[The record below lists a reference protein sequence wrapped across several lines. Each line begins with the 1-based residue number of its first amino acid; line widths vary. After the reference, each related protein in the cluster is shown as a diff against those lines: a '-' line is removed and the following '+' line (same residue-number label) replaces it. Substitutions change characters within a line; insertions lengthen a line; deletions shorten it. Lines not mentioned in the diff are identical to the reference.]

1 MFGVREHSRTYGLV
15 TFETMLVCLVVVE
28 ATSGFPVELEDLDE
42 SLSRLLGWNSGH
54 TKKNFHFK
62 ISYFEIYQDFR
73 VFLLSLLK
81 SFEITCVCQGDS
93 K

>member
-1 MFGVREHSRTYGLV
+1 MEFFRDY
-15 TFETMLVCLVVVE
+15 
-28 ATSGFPVELEDLDE
+28 LD
-42 SLSRLLGWNSGH
+42 GIQD
-54 TKKNFHFK
+54 TQKKIHFK